1 MRVKFP
7 CLILVA
13 RRLDVSLEMEIPAF
27 LRRFPRIATLNDGNE
42 VTIRPLR
49 SDDSA
54 ALHQFFLRTPEE
66 DRFYLNNDV
75 TAPEV
80 IQEFTGNINF
90 DVAIPLVAASGDKI
104 VADSTL
110 HRSRRASRRHVGE
123 LRIVVDP
130 DFRGRGLGARLI
142 DELIQLGVD
151 LGLERLVF
159 ELVDRRE
166 MPAIQAAKAAGFE
179 QVAVLEGRVRDMYG
193 IMQDLV
199 ILELPLEEED
209 PPHLDF

>member
-1 MRVKFP
+1 M
-7 CLILVA
+7 
-13 RRLDVSLEMEIPAF
+13 DVPAF
-27 LRRFPRIATLNDGNE
+27 LRKFPRIATLNDGQQ
-42 VTIRPLR
+42 VTLRPLQP
-49 SDDSA
+49 DDDA
-54 ALHQFFLRTPEE
+54 ALHQLFRRTPEE

-75 TAPEV
+75 TSPEV
-80 IQEFTGNINF
+80 IRGFTENISL
-90 DVAIPLVAASGDKI
+90 DVAIPLVAVSGDKI

-130 DFRGRGLGARLI
+130 EYRGRGLGARLI

-151 LGLERLVF
+151 LGLERVVF

-179 QVAVLEGRVRDMYG
+179 EVAVLEGRVRDMYG

>member
-1 MRVKFP
+1 M
-7 CLILVA
+7 
-13 RRLDVSLEMEIPAF
+13 DIPAF
-27 LRRFPRIATLNDGNE
+27 LRKFPHIATLNDGQQ

-49 SDDSA
+49 PDDSA
-54 ALHQFFLRTPEE
+54 ALHQFFLRVPEE

-80 IQEFTGNINF
+80 IREFTGNISL
-90 DVAIPLVAASGDKI
+90 DVAIPLVAVAGDRI
-104 VADSTL
+104 IADSTL

-123 LRIVVDP
+123 LRIVVDTEY
-130 DFRGRGLGARLI
+130 RGRGLGARLI

-151 LGLERLVF
+151 LGLERLAF

>member
-1 MRVKFP
+1 MNT
-7 CLILVA
+7 
-13 RRLDVSLEMEIPAF
+13 PAF
-27 LRRFPRIATLNDGNE
+27 LRRFPRVATLNDGHQ
-42 VTIRPLR
+42 VTIRPLQP
-49 SDDSA
+49 DDSA
-54 ALHQFFLRTPEE
+54 ALHQFFLRVPEE

-75 TAPEV
+75 TATE
-80 IQEFTGNINF
+80 IIREFTGNISF
-90 DVAIPLVAASGDKI
+90 DVAIPLVAVSGDKI

-130 DFRGRGLGARLI
+130 EYRGRGLGARLI

-151 LGLERLVF
+151 LELERLAF
-159 ELVDRRE
+159 ELVDHRE

-179 QVAVLEGRVRDMYG
+179 EVAVLEGRVRDMYG
-193 IMQDLV
+193 IMQNLV
-199 ILELPLEEED
+199 ILELPLEEEE

>member
-1 MRVKFP
+1 M
-7 CLILVA
+7 
-13 RRLDVSLEMEIPAF
+13 DVPAF
-27 LRRFPRIATLNDGNE
+27 LRKFPRIATLNDGHQ
-42 VTIRPLR
+42 VTIRPLQP
-49 SDDSA
+49 DDDT
-54 ALHQFFLRTPEE
+54 ALHEFFLRVPEE

-80 IQEFTGNINF
+80 IEQFTGNISL
-90 DVAIPLVAASGDKI
+90 DVAIPLVAVANDKI

-123 LRIVVDP
+123 LRIVVDTEY
-130 DFRGRGLGARLI
+130 RGRGLGARLI

-179 QVAVLEGRVRDMYG
+179 EVAVLEGRVRDMYG

>member
-1 MRVKFP
+1 
-7 CLILVA
+7 
-13 RRLDVSLEMEIPAF
+13 MENPAF
-27 LRRFPRIATLNDGNE
+27 LRRFPRIATLNDGQQ
-42 VTIRPLR
+42 VTIRPLQ
-49 SDDSA
+49 SDDDT
-54 ALHQFFLRTPEE
+54 ALHQFFLRVPEE

-75 TAPEV
+75 TSPEV
-80 IQEFTGNINF
+80 IRGFTGNISL
-90 DVAIPLVAASGDKI
+90 DVAIPLVAVSGDKI
-104 VADSTL
+104 IADSTL

-130 DFRGRGLGARLI
+130 DYRGRGLGARLI

-151 LGLERLVF
+151 LGLERLAF

-166 MPAIQAAKAAGFE
+166 MPAIQAASAAGFE

-199 ILELPLEEED
+199 ILEMPLEEED

>member
-1 MRVKFP
+1 MNT
-7 CLILVA
+7 
-13 RRLDVSLEMEIPAF
+13 PAF
-27 LRRFPRIATLNDGNE
+27 LRRFPSVATLNDGQR

-49 SDDSA
+49 PDDSA
-54 ALHQFFLRTPEE
+54 ALHQFFLRVPEE

-80 IQEFTGNINF
+80 IQEFTGNISM
-90 DVAIPLVAASGDKI
+90 DVAIPLVAVSGDRI
-104 VADSTL
+104 IADSTL

-123 LRIVVDP
+123 LRIVVDTEY
-130 DFRGRGLGARLI
+130 RGRGLGARLI

-151 LGLERLVF
+151 LGLERLAF

>member
-1 MRVKFP
+1 M
-7 CLILVA
+7 
-13 RRLDVSLEMEIPAF
+13 DVPAF
-27 LRRFPRIATLNDGNE
+27 LRKFPRIATLNDGHQ
-42 VTIRPLR
+42 VTIRPLQP
-49 SDDSA
+49 DDDT
-54 ALHQFFLRTPEE
+54 ALHEFFLRVPEE

-80 IQEFTGNINF
+80 IEQFTGNISL
-90 DVAIPLVAASGDKI
+90 DVAIPLVAVSGDKI

-123 LRIVVDP
+123 LRIVVDTEY
-130 DFRGRGLGARLI
+130 RGRGLGARLI

>member
-1 MRVKFP
+1 MNT
-7 CLILVA
+7 
-13 RRLDVSLEMEIPAF
+13 PAF
-27 LRRFPRIATLNDGNE
+27 LRRFPRVATLNDGGQ
-42 VTIRPLR
+42 VTIRPLQP
-49 SDDSA
+49 DDDD
-54 ALHQFFLRTPEE
+54 ALHRFFLRVPEE

-80 IQEFTGNINF
+80 IREFTGNISM
-90 DVAIPLVAASGDKI
+90 DVAIPLVAVSNDKI

-123 LRIVVDP
+123 LRIVVDTEY
-130 DFRGRGLGARLI
+130 RGRGLGARLI

-199 ILELPLEEED
+199 VLELPLEEDD

>member
-1 MRVKFP
+1 M
-7 CLILVA
+7 
-13 RRLDVSLEMEIPAF
+13 DIPAF
-27 LRRFPRIATLNDGNE
+27 LRTFPRVATLNDGNQ

-49 SDDSA
+49 PDDSA
-54 ALHQFFLRTPEE
+54 ALHQFFLRVPEE

-80 IQEFTGNINF
+80 IAEFTGNISM
-90 DVAIPLVAASGDKI
+90 DVAIPLVAVSGDRI
-104 VADSTL
+104 IADSTL

-123 LRIVVDP
+123 LRIVVDTEY
-130 DFRGRGLGARLI
+130 RGRGLGARLI

-151 LGLERLVF
+151 LGLERLAF

>member
-1 MRVKFP
+1 MGGDM
-7 CLILVA
+7 
-13 RRLDVSLEMEIPAF
+13 DVPAF
-27 LRRFPRIATLNDGNE
+27 LRKFPRIATLNDGHQ
-42 VTIRPLR
+42 VTIRPLQP
-49 SDDSA
+49 DDDT
-54 ALHQFFLRTPEE
+54 ALHRFFLRVPEE

-80 IQEFTGNINF
+80 IREFTGNISM
-90 DVAIPLVAASGDKI
+90 DVAIPLVAVSGDKI

-123 LRIVVDP
+123 LRIVVDTEY
-130 DFRGRGLGARLI
+130 RGRGLGARLI

-151 LGLERLVF
+151 LGLERLAF

-199 ILELPLEEED
+199 VLELPLEEED

>member
-1 MRVKFP
+1 
-7 CLILVA
+7 
-13 RRLDVSLEMEIPAF
+13 MEAPAF
-27 LRRFPRIATLNDGNE
+27 LRKFPRVATLNDGQQ
-42 VTIRPLR
+42 VTIRPLQ
-49 SDDSA
+49 SDDDT
-54 ALHQFFLRTPEE
+54 ALHQFFLRVPEE

-75 TAPEV
+75 TSLEV
-80 IQEFTGNINF
+80 IRGFTGNISL
-90 DVAIPLVAASGDKI
+90 DVAIPLVAVSDDKI
-104 VADSTL
+104 IADSTL

-130 DFRGRGLGARLI
+130 DYRGRGLGARLI

-151 LGLERLVF
+151 LGLERLAF

-166 MPAIQAAKAAGFE
+166 MPAIQAASAAGFE

>member
-1 MRVKFP
+1 M
-7 CLILVA
+7 
-13 RRLDVSLEMEIPAF
+13 DVPAF
-27 LRRFPRIATLNDGNE
+27 LRKFPRIATLNDGQQ
-42 VTIRPLR
+42 VTLRPLQP
-49 SDDSA
+49 DDDA
-54 ALHQFFLRTPEE
+54 ALHQFFRRTPEE

-75 TAPEV
+75 TSPEV
-80 IQEFTGNINF
+80 IRGFTENISL
-90 DVAIPLVAASGDKI
+90 DVAIPLVAVSGDKI

-110 HRSRRASRRHVGE
+110 HRSRRASRRHIGE

-130 DFRGRGLGARLI
+130 EYRGRGLGARLI

-151 LGLERLVF
+151 LGLERVVF

-179 QVAVLEGRVRDMYG
+179 EVAVLEGRVRDMYG

>member
-1 MRVKFP
+1 
-7 CLILVA
+7 
-13 RRLDVSLEMEIPAF
+13 MEIIDTPAF
-27 LRRFPRIATLNDGNE
+27 LRRFPRTATLNDGQH
-42 VTIRPLR
+42 VTIRALQP
-49 SDDSA
+49 DDA
-54 ALHQFFLRTPEE
+54 VELHQFFLRTPEE

-75 TAPEV
+75 TSPEV
-80 IQEFTGNINF
+80 IREFTGNISL
-90 DVAIPLVAASGDKI
+90 DVAIPLVAVSGDKI
-104 VADSTL
+104 LADSTI

-130 DFRGRGLGARLI
+130 EYRGLGLGARLI

-159 ELVDRRE
+159 ELVDQRE

-179 QVAVLEGRVRDMYG
+179 QVAMLEGRVRDMYG
-193 IMQDLV
+193 IMQNLV

-209 PPHLDF
+209 PPHMDF

>member
-1 MRVKFP
+1 MNT
-7 CLILVA
+7 
-13 RRLDVSLEMEIPAF
+13 PAF
-27 LRRFPRIATLNDGNE
+27 LRKFPRIATLNDGGQ
-42 VTIRPLR
+42 VTIRPLQP
-49 SDDSA
+49 DDSA
-54 ALHQFFLRTPEE
+54 ALHRFFLRVPEE

-75 TAPEV
+75 TASEV
-80 IQEFTGNINF
+80 IREFTGNISM
-90 DVAIPLVAASGDKI
+90 DVAIPLVAVSGDKI

-123 LRIVVDP
+123 LRIVVDSEY
-130 DFRGRGLGARLI
+130 RGRGLGARLI

-151 LGLERLVF
+151 LGVGRLML

-199 ILELPLEEED
+199 ILEFPLEEDD

>member
-1 MRVKFP
+1 M
-7 CLILVA
+7 
-13 RRLDVSLEMEIPAF
+13 DTPAF
-27 LRRFPRIATLNDGNE
+27 LRKFPRIATLNDGHQ
-42 VTIRPLR
+42 VTIRPLQP
-49 SDDSA
+49 DDDTT
-54 ALHQFFLRTPEE
+54 LHQFFLRVPEE

-80 IQEFTGNINF
+80 IEGFTGNISL
-90 DVAIPLVAASGDKI
+90 DVAIPLVAVSGDKI

-123 LRIVVDP
+123 LRIVVDTEY
-130 DFRGRGLGARLI
+130 RGRGLGARLI

-179 QVAVLEGRVRDMYG
+179 EVAVLEGRVRDMYG

>member
-1 MRVKFP
+1 M
-7 CLILVA
+7 
-13 RRLDVSLEMEIPAF
+13 DIPAF
-27 LRRFPRIATLNDGNE
+27 LRRFPRVATLNDGE
-42 VTIRPLR
+42 QVTIRALR
-49 SDDSA
+49 QDDA
-54 ALHQFFLRTPEE
+54 VELHQFFLRTPEE

-75 TAPEV
+75 TSPEV
-80 IQEFTGNINF
+80 IREFTGNISM
-90 DVAIPLVAASGDKI
+90 DVAIPLVAVYDDKI

-130 DFRGRGLGARLI
+130 EFRGRGLGARLI

-159 ELVDRRE
+159 ELVDQRE
-166 MPAIQAAKAAGFE
+166 TPAIQAAKAAGFE

-193 IMQDLV
+193 IMQNLV
-199 ILELPLEEED
+199 VLELPLEEED
-209 PPHLDF
+209 PPHMDF